1 MSLQFLQ
8 FLQMQG
14 SGKAGFQHPFQCQS
28 CMNSSIKFW
37 CQILSEEGYLLENLL
52 TFSKGKF
59 WKGLGMFRFKKINFT
74 LTKNLEI
81 ITRVIY
87 NLWGTLGGLD
97 GKESACRAGDLD
109 LIPGLG
115 RSPGEGNGNPL
126 QYSCLENPM
135 DREAWTAKV
144 HGVDKELD
152 SAVKSQSLAKAP
164 TLSGDGC

>member
-52 TFSKGKF
+52 TISKGKF

-115 RSPGEGNGNPL
+115 RSPGEEWPPTPVVLPG
-126 QYSCLENPM
+126 EF
-135 DREAWTAKV
+135 
-144 HGVDKELD
+144 HG
-152 SAVKSQSLAKAP
+152 QRSLARYSPWGHKE
-164 TLSGDGC
+164 THN